1 MFWLCY
7 QEHRGGTKRLSRSW
21 IVEADIPPDEPDEN
35 GERPYP
41 FNGMGGHIAASYD
54 TEEEALRDECTM
66 WAIEEGTYEPV

>member
-7 QEHRGGTKRLSRSW
+7 EEYRNGRLSRSW
-21 IVEADIPPDEPDEN
+21 VVEADKSPDAEDKN

-54 TEEEALRDECTM
+54 TEEEAYEDQETM
-66 WAIEEGTYEPV
+66 WKIEEGTYAAV